1 MILSGRLFFSP
12 QSHSHELELTFLTRA
27 VRSWTKSL
35 RRLCRVCSSR
45 DWKRRSLKHHLS
57 EGTQF
62 MTPLAPDHQPQ
73 RPPQS
78 SASQL
83 SRPWG
88 PPLPV
93 TCPPHVLPL
102 HLAYPQ
108 GYPKVQSL
116 GTQTKI
122 WKLDQSLL
130 VCSVLNRTFF
140 LPFNHEKLKAFS

>member
-1 MILSGRLFFSP
+1 MILSGRLFVSP

-73 RPPQS
+73 RPRQS

-93 TCPPHVLPL
+93 TCPPSCPPPPPGIFPGL
-102 HLAYPQ
+102 PQ
-108 GYPKVQSL
+108 GTEPGNSNKDMETRPKPAR
-116 GTQTKI
+116 
-122 WKLDQSLL
+122 LL
-130 VCSVLNRTFF
+130 CF
-140 LPFNHEKLKAFS
+140 K